1 MRGYPFTALTHALVG
16 SLAGPPSHFSVL
28 VTSSE
33 TYPPRKYQWWCVPGM
48 DTALNEDDDSSTSAL
63 SIRVSVPSRVTNAL
77 YTFLSEFPSVKSS
90 SVIAAMSSQTFVTTS
105 YNCRVTIFFGFS
117 DGDASSVSSS
127 RDFPRAN
134 SITNAFTRCVL
145 PLDSASFGVSNVASR
160 TASTR
165 GVNAPNPV
173 EAINACAAT
182 TRSGSRLVASSH
194 VVSTASPSS
203 RCLYPP
209 LTPHHTLKTAGTP
222 SSIPRS
228 TKTFDFPGYLPRLAP
243 AFTRR
248 TSLNDR
254 IDDEDE
260 DEEPAIEDTDASVRH
275 VAHARV
281 PRRR

>member
-48 DTALNEDDDSSTSAL
+48 DTALNEDDDSSKSAL

-90 SVIAAMSSQTFVTTS
+90 SVIAAMSSRETFVTTS

-145 PLDSASFGVSNVASR
+145 PLDSASFGVSSVASR
-160 TASTR
+160 RLGARGVSAPNQSRRSTR
-165 GVNAPNPV
+165 ARRRPDRVLG
-173 EAINACAAT
+173 
-182 TRSGSRLVASSH
+182 SSH
-194 VVSTASPSS
+194 
-203 RCLYPP
+203 
-209 LTPHHTLKTAGTP
+209 HHT
-222 SSIPRS
+222 SSPPHPR
-228 TKTFDFPGYLPRLAP
+228 PRAVCTLLL
-243 AFTRR
+243 RR
-248 TSLNDR
+248 TT
-254 IDDEDE
+254 
-260 DEEPAIEDTDASVRH
+260 P
-275 VAHARV
+275 
-281 PRRR
+281 